1 MIKQKEKIG
10 KGGRKR
16 EYCVGTRGFKK
27 AGKER
32 KRKKRKR
39 DRVKSQGH
47 KKGRGD
53 QGVIPGGKEASIAII
68 SKRTI
73 LVISALGKSRDLS
86 TNF

>member
-1 MIKQKEKIG
+1 MER
-10 KGGRKR
+10 GGERGSI
-16 EYCVGTRGFKK
+16 VSAQGGFKK
-27 AGKER
+27 GVQEK

-53 QGVIPGGKEASIAII
+53 QGVIPGGKEVSIVMI

-73 LVISALGKSRDLS
+73 LVISALGKSRDLN

>member
-1 MIKQKEKIG
+1 MAPGDETKEKIG
-10 KGGRKR
+10 KRGRKR

-27 AGKER
+27 GGKER

-39 DRVKSQGH
+39 DRVKYQGR

-53 QGVIPGGKEASIAII
+53 QGVNPGGKEASIAII

-73 LVISALGKSRDLS
+73 
-86 TNF
+86 